1 MWMTPKTDWTEKDVV
16 LCSDYN
22 RIKGNLIFL
31 KELAVILYPP
41 FDLAEMGM
49 DKKEDDYPYADEIN
63 RLADNLERLS
73 MGSYHMDVGEKIVY
87 RDNGPFIAYEDLNR
101 IERATLDM
109 YKNLCGQRE
118 GRRTLTFMLGQRE
131 VL

>member
-1 MWMTPKTDWTEKDVV
+1 M
-16 LCSDYN
+16 
-22 RIKGNLIFL
+22 